1 MTLSR
6 REKKSAMFLFSPFYY
21 LSCYGSKKIF
31 HKGLGKGSRYLPNEN
46 EAVSFL
52 HLTSTKIFHQFDGK
66 MEKKGN

>member
-46 EAVSFL
+46 KTLSKSIL
-52 HLTSTKIFHQFDGK
+52 HLTSTKIFHQFDG
-66 MEKKGN
+66 N